1 MGIEDF
7 ILGGAGL
14 GLLYDKFTKDKKSDT
29 QVANTTTNTTSPSL
43 LENENV
49 NVINP
54 KVRLKHGGEVEVLK
68 GHDYIKDLIK

>member
-29 QVANTTTNTTSPSL
+29 QVANTTTNTTSIPL
-43 LENENV
+43 LANENV
-49 NVINP
+49 NIINP
-54 KVRLKHGGEVEVLK
+54 KAQLKHGGEVEILK
-68 GHDYIKDLIK
+68 GHDYIKDLL